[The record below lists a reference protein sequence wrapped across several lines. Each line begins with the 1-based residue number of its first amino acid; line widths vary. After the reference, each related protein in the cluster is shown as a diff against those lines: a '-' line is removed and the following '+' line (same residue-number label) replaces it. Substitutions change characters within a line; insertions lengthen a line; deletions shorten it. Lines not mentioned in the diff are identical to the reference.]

1 MHPSAMNNARLF
13 FSTYF
18 RSEKPCVVV
27 DIGSQDFNGS
37 MRNVAPSHCRYIG
50 VDFSAGAGVDVV
62 LQDPYQLPFADGS
75 VDVVVSSSC
84 FEHVEFFWLMFM
96 EVMRVLKP
104 HGLFYLNAP
113 TNGDY
118 HRYPVDCWRFYP
130 DAGVALVR
138 WAQRNGFKPALLES
152 FVAYQEH
159 DIWNDFVAVFIQAE
173 SCATE
178 YPGRMLD
185 KLDRYMNGKRYGE
198 RSILMHQAA
207 SEDRSLV
214 RTLSNELRHIDS

>member
-1 MHPSAMNNARLF
+1 MKNAQLF

-18 RSEKPCVVV
+18 RIEKPCVVL
-27 DIGSQDFNGS
+27 DIGSQDVNGT
-37 MRNVAPSHCRYIG
+37 MRNVAPVHCRYIG

-62 LQDPYQLPFADGS
+62 LQDPYQLPFADDS
-75 VDVVVSSSC
+75 VDAVVSSSC

-96 EVMRVLKP
+96 EVIRVLKP

-130 DAGVALVR
+130 DAGSALVR

-152 FVAYQEH
+152 FIAYQEQ
-159 DIWNDFVAVFIQAE
+159 DIWNDFVAVFIHAE

-178 YPGRMLD
+178 YPDRMLD
-185 KLDRYMNGKRYGE
+185 QVDRYMNGKRYGE
-198 RSILMHQAA
+198 RGILMHQTA

-214 RTLSNELRHIDS
+214 RALSNELRHIDS

>member
-1 MHPSAMNNARLF
+1 MDNARLF

-18 RSEKPCVVV
+18 RDEKHCVVL
-27 DIGSQDFNGS
+27 DIGSQDVNGT
-37 MRNVAPSHCRYIG
+37 MRSVAPAYCRYIG

-62 LQDPYQLPFADGS
+62 LQDPYRLPFADGS
-75 VDVVVSSSC
+75 VDAVVSSSC

-104 HGLFYLNAP
+104 QGLFYLNAP

-130 DAGVALVR
+130 DAGSALVR

-152 FVAYQEH
+152 FVAYQTR

-185 KLDRYMNGKRYGE
+185 QLDRYMNGKRHGE
-198 RSILMHQAA
+198 RGILMQQAA
-207 SEDRSLV
+207 SEDRALV
-214 RTLSNELRHIDS
+214 RALSNELRHVDS

>member
-138 WAQRNGFKPALLES
+138 WAKRNGFKPALLES

-185 KLDRYMNGKRYGE
+185 QLDRYMNGKRYGE

-214 RTLSNELRHIDS
+214 RTLSNELRHTDS